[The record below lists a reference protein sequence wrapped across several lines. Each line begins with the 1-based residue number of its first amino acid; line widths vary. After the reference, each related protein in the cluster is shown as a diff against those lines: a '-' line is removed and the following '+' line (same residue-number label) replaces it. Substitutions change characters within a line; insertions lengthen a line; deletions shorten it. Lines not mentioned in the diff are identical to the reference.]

1 MEQMHFPVTRRD
13 AERSGVPYSSEANKN
28 ALFPSRLRELRKEKG
43 VSQDVLSKVLGV
55 SKSTVGLW
63 ETGDTLPDAKA
74 IFDLA
79 NYFDVSADWI
89 LGRSDLK
96 STDIDVRKI
105 CDLLPLS
112 ELAVQTLLGMIG
124 PDDLGGDPEILY
136 VLNTLLEGLA
146 LKFNDG
152 GRDTNGY
159 ALVDIAKYLNLQPLE
174 NGDIPEHFLNKV
186 NLSEDEFLDRMN
198 GALETFLLQE
208 ISNSLKYLRKR
219 YYEADDSTQELSF

>member
-1 MEQMHFPVTRRD
+1 MEQMYFPVTRRE
-13 AERSGVPYSSEANKN
+13 AERLGIQFSSDANKG
-28 ALFPSRLRELRKEKG
+28 ARFPSRLRDLRKERG
-43 VSQDVLSKVLGV
+43 VSQDALSKELGV

-96 STDIDVRKI
+96 SMNKDIREI

-112 ELAVQTLLGMIG
+112 ELAAKTLLEMVG
-124 PDDLGGDPEILY
+124 PENLGGEPEILY
-136 VLNTLLEGLA
+136 VLNVLLEGLA
-146 LKFNDG
+146 LKYGDG
-152 GRDTNGY
+152 NWDTDGY
-159 ALVDIAKYLNLQPLE
+159 ALVDIAKYLNFQPLE
-174 NGDIPEHFLNKV
+174 SDDIPEHLLKKA
-186 NLSEDEFLDRMN
+186 NLPDDELLDRMN
-198 GALETFLLQE
+198 GALETNLLQE

-219 YYEADDSTQELSF
+219 YYTANDPTQELLF